1 MCRVWDIPAHGADD
15 GGGHPRHRRRPH
27 HHGCD
32 FFFFFFF
39 RKKKKFVFKRNKIF
53 SFSKQNGGQ
62 NGFKRGGKH
71 VLKKRA
77 GGKKYFLLKK

>member
-27 HHGCD
+27 HHGCN
-32 FFFFFFF
+32 FFFFFF